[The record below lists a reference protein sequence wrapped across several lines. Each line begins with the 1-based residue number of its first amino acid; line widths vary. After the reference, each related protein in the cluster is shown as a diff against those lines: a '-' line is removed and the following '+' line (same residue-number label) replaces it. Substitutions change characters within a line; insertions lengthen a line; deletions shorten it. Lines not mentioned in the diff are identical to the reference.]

1 MAKTY
6 SFPCGCSFPVLSE
19 DVPEGSLPLLDFDIE
34 NIRQDC
40 PAVFDLL
47 ATGKLKGVF
56 QLESGLGKRWTKRL
70 KPTRVE
76 HLAALSAVLRPG
88 CLNVLDAEGVSMTE
102 HYCRRKNN
110 EEPVAPYHPAVDAIL
125 SETYGNLV
133 YQEQIIALCMKIAG
147 FSESG
152 ADDVRKGCAKKQPE
166 ILSRYRVLFVEGC
179 VKTGIV
185 SREQAEEIYGWILSS
200 SSYSFNLSHAT
211 SYGITGYDTAY
222 LKAHFPLQFFASWF
236 ANSHH
241 ESKTLEEI
249 ASLVQDARHFNIPV
263 EPPDLRYL
271 NKNFI
276 IKDGES
282 ILFGLMNIKGVA
294 GASITKLKASIEAY
308 PKRLDEVRWYEFL
321 TKIAPSIPSGIVEKL
336 AQVGALRCLNVAR
349 ARAVAELKA
358 WKELT
363 DTETKWLDT
372 RSEPFPDLVTALKA
386 LALPRE
392 RKQEKVSVRVPK
404 KGKEEEVAGL
414 ELEFADI
421 ERCISRLQE
430 DQETNPGMDTSLQ
443 LEELTHF
450 ATKNRETYV
459 TLTKKKKVDAE
470 PQTGP
475 FGGCFSDARE
485 QVVRTLAHLL
495 ENPPTPLV
503 DSPHQIA
510 WNEEQLLGVALS
522 CSRIES
528 CDQSEVNCTC
538 KEFAEGR
545 DGYLVLGVEVVNF
558 VETVTKRGSNPGQ
571 KMARMQLSD
580 GTCQI
585 DAVIFPEKYEKY
597 AGVLMD
603 GATIIVN
610 GERDRRGEGSLII
623 NRVMTATMLGK

>member
-1 MAKTY
+1 MKMYKFA
-6 SFPCGCSFPVLSE
+6 CGCSFPILSE
-19 DVPEGSLPLLDFDIE
+19 DVTVGGIPLLDFDID

-40 PAVFDLL
+40 PAVFEFL

-56 QLESGLGKRWTKRL
+56 QLESGLCRKWTKRSQ
-70 KPTRVE
+70 PE
-76 HLAALSAVLRPG
+76 SIDHLADLVAIVRPG
-88 CLNVLDAEGVSMTE
+88 PLQSEFEGASMTE
-102 HYCRRKNN
+102 HYCRRKNK
-110 EEPVAPYHPAVDAIL
+110 EEEIPPYHPIIDEIL
-125 SETYGNLV
+125 APTYGNLV
-133 YQEQIIALCMKIAG
+133 YQEQIIAICMRVAG
-147 FSESG
+147 FSEVE
-152 ADDVRKGCAKKQPE
+152 ADSVRRSVGKKDAAGLSRTQSVFKEGAKKLGIISEEQAHQIFQW
-166 ILSRYRVLFVEGC
+166 ILGNSRYGFNASHSAG
-179 VKTGIV
+179 
-185 SREQAEEIYGWILSS
+185 YGAL
-200 SSYSFNLSHAT
+200 A
-211 SYGITGYDTAY
+211 YDTAY
-222 LKAHFPLQFFASWF
+222 LKTHTILAMLSSWF
-236 ANSHH
+236 KNSKH
-241 ESKTLEEI
+241 ETKPLEEI
-249 ASLVQDARHFNIPV
+249 ASLVQDARHFNILV

-271 NKNFI
+271 NENFI

-308 PKRLDEVRWYEFL
+308 PKKLDEVQWYEFL

-336 AQVGALRCLNVAR
+336 AQVRALRFLNVAR

-358 WKELT
+358 WRELT
-363 DTETKWLDT
+363 DTEIKWLL
-372 RSEPFPDLVTALKA
+372 SQQNPFPDLVTALKA

-404 KGKEEEVAGL
+404 KGKQEEVAAL
-414 ELEFADI
+414 EDEYAQICSNVARLNELKEDTSLDAEDI
-421 ERCISRLQE
+421 
-430 DQETNPGMDTSLQ
+430 SLQ
-443 LEELTHF
+443 LEELNHF

-459 TLTKKKKVDAE
+459 KLTKNKKVETEAS
-470 PQTGP
+470 PGP